1 MPKTVFKFKKKP
13 VFFCKNC
20 INMYM
25 YSCITESGFNPF
37 KNTVTVY
44 RFYMTS

>member
-13 VFFCKNC
+13 VFFFGKNC
-20 INMYM
+20 INMYT
-25 YSCITESGFNPF
+25 CITESGFNPF
-37 KNTVTVY
+37 KHTVTVY